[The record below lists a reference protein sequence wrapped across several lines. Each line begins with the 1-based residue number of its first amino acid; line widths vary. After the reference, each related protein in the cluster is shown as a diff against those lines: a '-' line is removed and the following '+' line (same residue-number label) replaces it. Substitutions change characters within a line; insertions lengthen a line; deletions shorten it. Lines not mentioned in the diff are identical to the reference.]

1 MNKIDFDGNEL
12 ADNACFEEENDK
24 VLLLDDRKTLS
35 RLGSGAVS
43 QMSKTMSQMSKT
55 GGFSS
60 RNSKHST
67 IRSMNFG
74 KKDSFHDIPLHSGMG
89 QDDNVSNYNEDKQ
102 NFNDG
107 YSPYVVDEK
116 FNKTKRPSTT
126 SSADLIVKVHN
137 KPFKSEYDNEY
148 GGGRLDND
156 PRQPESQKKWYVP
169 NYEVIQSRGE
179 NSAISAIS
187 LMRKNNISFTNQI
200 SKKNFRRYKRFPHPF
215 EDDKNDPEQPMIPY
229 KTSYVNRPP
238 TTDSALARPNSN
250 CSKNGFQAGGF
261 RPAYI
266 EECDLIDTGNH
277 NRNRG
282 FSDQFRPTQ
291 KVLTMPIKNL
301 ADYDIRNPN
310 RQATDPDEFN
320 GNYQSQQ
327 RYNTEECDRIQ
338 PAQSYG
344 QQYYTYVAGSEEMK
358 QSDKV
363 GAGQAGQ
370 KSVRILSRKFDANSP
385 ALFRN

>member
-1 MNKIDFDGNEL
+1 M
-12 ADNACFEEENDK
+12 
-24 VLLLDDRKTLS
+24 
-35 RLGSGAVS
+35 
-43 QMSKTMSQMSKT
+43 
-55 GGFSS
+55 
-60 RNSKHST
+60 
-67 IRSMNFG
+67 
-74 KKDSFHDIPLHSGMG
+74 PLC
-89 QDDNVSNYNEDKQ
+89 QEDNVSNYNEDKQ
-102 NFNDG
+102 IIQEA

-116 FNKTKRPSTT
+116 FNKSKRPST

-137 KPFKSEYDNEY
+137 KPFKSEYENEY

-215 EDDKNDPEQPMIPY
+215 VDDKADSEQPMIPY
-229 KTSYVNRPP
+229 KSSFGFRPS
-238 TTDSALARPNSN
+238 TNDTADFKKHLDQH
-250 CSKNGFQAGGF
+250 GFPPGGF

-266 EECDLIDTGNH
+266 EECDLIDTANIKH
-277 NRNRG
+277 NRG
-282 FSDQFRPTQ
+282 FSEQFKPTQ

-310 RQATDPDEFN
+310 RQTTDPDEFN
-320 GNYQSQQ
+320 GNYQPQQ
-327 RYNTEECDRIQ
+327 RYNTEDCDRVQ
-338 PAQSYG
+338 PANSYG

-370 KSVRILSRKFDANSP
+370 KSVRILSRKFNANSP